1 MFAVLVSGAN
11 IHTATNTDF
20 LDPFTLEIYND
31 FDDGQG
37 LLDMRSLFNN
47 PPPEDPH
54 DSARPIPVQ
63 LDRDGIASGSEGE
76 TSSQQS
82 VPADVD
88 SGSPHAVVDSGS
100 QPVVGTKSSQRPT
113 IVDCEDKPEI
123 NSPNMVGPDVDAFH
137 NMYQQAAR
145 SGPLSEGNLKR
156 HQNVDLMNSQF
167 HTRPLRVKARGKAC
181 PKPLKRQRTTLRGIF
196 RRAYSFPGRESVH
209 TAHYVNYKEFNKCCG
224 LVYQVG
230 ILDAEPEPPQVSY
243 RDLIDQVAPIER
255 QIKWIESK
263 EHSHPFNVQC
273 LQRFMAS
280 PRHDQ
285 GFVSLKFDSRRAQTM
300 INQSVDLAAQ
310 CWRCLLLWQ
319 QK

>member
-1 MFAVLVSGAN
+1 MSKALKKAKDDFAW
-11 IHTATNTDF
+11 DF
-20 LDPFTLEIYND
+20 L
-31 FDDGQG
+31 
-37 LLDMRSLFNN
+37 
-47 PPPEDPH
+47 
-54 DSARPIPVQ
+54 
-63 LDRDGIASGSEGE
+63 
-76 TSSQQS
+76 
-82 VPADVD
+82 
-88 SGSPHAVVDSGS
+88 
-100 QPVVGTKSSQRPT
+100 
-113 IVDCEDKPEI
+113 
-123 NSPNMVGPDVDAFH
+123 
-137 NMYQQAAR
+137 
-145 SGPLSEGNLKR
+145 
-156 HQNVDLMNSQF
+156 
-167 HTRPLRVKARGKAC
+167 RGHI
-181 PKPLKRQRTTLRGIF
+181 L
-196 RRAYSFPGRESVH
+196 FPGRESVH

-230 ILDAEPEPPQVSY
+230 ILDAELEPPQVSY
-243 RDLIDQVAPIER
+243 HDLIDQVAPIER

>member
-1 MFAVLVSGAN
+1 
-11 IHTATNTDF
+11 
-20 LDPFTLEIYND
+20 
-31 FDDGQG
+31 
-37 LLDMRSLFNN
+37 
-47 PPPEDPH
+47 
-54 DSARPIPVQ
+54 
-63 LDRDGIASGSEGE
+63 
-76 TSSQQS
+76 
-82 VPADVD
+82 
-88 SGSPHAVVDSGS
+88 
-100 QPVVGTKSSQRPT
+100 
-113 IVDCEDKPEI
+113 
-123 NSPNMVGPDVDAFH
+123 
-137 NMYQQAAR
+137 
-145 SGPLSEGNLKR
+145 
-156 HQNVDLMNSQF
+156 MNSQF